1 MSAAPL
7 VSVRD
12 WRVGFRGDHGVVLA
26 VDGVGF
32 DLAAGG
38 SLGVVGESGSG
49 KSALA
54 MSLLRLLPSGGVL
67 VGGTARFAGD
77 DLATMSDR
85 TLRRIR
91 GRRVA
96 VVFQDPMTSLN
107 PYMRVGAQ
115 VAEPLVAHLGLGR
128 RAARMRAVALLESV
142 GIPEPARSAGKFP
155 HELSGGQR
163 QRVMIAMALA
173 CDPELLI
180 ADEPTTALD
189 VTVQAQVLA
198 LIRRERERRGMALIL
213 ISHNLAV
220 VAGMCDRVAVM
231 YGGRMVETG
240 AADAIFREA
249 RHPYTRG
256 LMDALPR
263 LDDDRATPLVAIP
276 GNPPTAG
283 SARAGCSFAP
293 RCAYALDRCREV
305 APDERAAGGTTV
317 RCHVDL
323 PERGAP

>member
-1 MSAAPL
+1 MTAPL
-7 VSVRD
+7 LAVRD
-12 WRVGFRGDHGVVLA
+12 WRVGFRAERGVVVA

-32 DLAAGG
+32 DLPAGG
-38 SLGVVGESGSG
+38 ALGVVGESGSG

-54 MSLLRLLPSGGVL
+54 MSLLRLLPAGGVL
-67 VGGTARFAGD
+67 LGGSARFAGA
-77 DLATMSDR
+77 DLAAMPDR
-85 TLRRIR
+85 DLRRIR
-91 GRRVA
+91 GRRIA

-115 VAEPLVAHLGLGR
+115 VAEPLVAHLGMGR
-128 RAARMRAVALLESV
+128 RAARLRAVALLESV
-142 GIPEPARSAGKFP
+142 GIPEPARSAAKFP

-163 QRVMIAMALA
+163 QRAMIAMALG

-198 LIRRERERRGMALIL
+198 LIRRERERRGMGLIL

-220 VAGMCDRVAVM
+220 VAGMCERVAVM
-231 YGGRMVETG
+231 YGGRMVEVG
-240 AADAIFREA
+240 AAQTIFRAA

-256 LMDALPR
+256 LIGALPR
-263 LDDDRATPLVAIP
+263 LDDERGRPLASIP
-276 GNPPTAG
+276 GNPPAAG
-283 SARAGCSFAP
+283 GDRAGCAFAP
-293 RCAYALDRCREV
+293 RCPSAQERCRVV
-305 APDERAAGGTTV
+305 APEERAAEGTTL

-323 PERGAP
+323 PPMGEGP

>member
-1 MSAAPL
+1 MSAPL
-7 VSVRD
+7 LSVRD
-12 WRVGFRGDHGVVLA
+12 WRVGFRAEHGVVVA

-32 DLAAGG
+32 DLPAGG

-67 VGGTARFAGD
+67 LGGTARFAGA
-77 DLATMSDR
+77 DLATMPDR
-85 TLRRIR
+85 DLRRIR
-91 GRRVA
+91 GRRIA

-115 VAEPLVAHLGLGR
+115 VAEPLVAHLGIGR
-128 RAARMRAVALLESV
+128 RAARLRAIGLLESV
-142 GIPEPARSAGKFP
+142 GIPEPARSAAKFP

-163 QRVMIAMALA
+163 QRAMIAMALG

-198 LIRRERERRGMALIL
+198 LIRRERERRGMGLVL

-220 VAGMCDRVAVM
+220 VAGMCERVAVM
-231 YGGRMVETG
+231 YGGRVVEVG
-240 AADAIFREA
+240 AAETIFRA
-249 RHPYTRG
+249 AQHPYTRG
-256 LMDALPR
+256 LIGALPR
-263 LDDDRATPLVAIP
+263 LDDERSRPLVAIP
-276 GNPPTAG
+276 GNPPAAG
-283 SARAGCSFAP
+283 GERAGCAFAA
-293 RCAYALDRCREV
+293 RCGFAQARCREV
-305 APDERAAGGTTV
+305 VPEERTVGGSTV

-323 PERGAP
+323 PPMGAP